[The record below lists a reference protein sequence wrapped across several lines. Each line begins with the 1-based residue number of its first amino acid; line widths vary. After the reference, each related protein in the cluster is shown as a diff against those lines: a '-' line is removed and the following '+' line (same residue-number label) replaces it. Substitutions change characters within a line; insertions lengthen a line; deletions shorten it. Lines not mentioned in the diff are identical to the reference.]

1 MGQHLKIYV
10 RVMFLLC
17 FLIVS
22 YSQSAKAWSCFPP
35 PLTNIDI
42 IRAPVIFSGRLK
54 EVVSKKA
61 QGSEQ
66 EHYYFRY
73 EVTKMYKGPNVE
85 TIDITPSF
93 SDTMPSNIKK
103 NSNIRVYIPEQNL
116 NGTLTISICN
126 KANRGRNRW
135 EPIFKNAYNSPFPTM
150 YLLITA
156 FPTHQALLIGIVIFT
171 MLVFLRRY
179 FLFRKGVEIPKF
191 CNRQYLVFTVV
202 LLSFYILYLIP
213 AFTLYFL
220 DPDEGRGFLKYALSG
235 NLSYRIWAIMITI
248 MIVSSILALYSKF
261 YKTAVLFILIPS
273 IFILIL
279 TVIVFLARNTSIF

>member
-1 MGQHLKIYV
+1 MGQYFKIYI
-10 RVMFLLC
+10 RATLLLC
-17 FLIVS
+17 FFVVS
-22 YSQSAKAWSCFPP
+22 YSQSAGAMSCFPP

-42 IRAPVIFSGRLK
+42 IRAPVIFSGTAK
-54 EVVSKKA
+54 EVIYKNIKGTDQDGGYV
-61 QGSEQ
+61 
-66 EHYYFRY
+66 RY
-73 EVTKMYKGPNVE
+73 EVTKMYKGPNVK
-85 TIDITPSF
+85 TIDIAPSF
-93 SDTMPSNIKK
+93 GSRLPSHITESKK
-103 NSNIRVYIPEQNL
+103 SRIFIPGSVK
-116 NGTLTISICN
+116 NGDLILSICS

-156 FPTHQALLIGIVIFT
+156 FATHQALLIGIVIFT

-179 FLFRKGVEIPKF
+179 FLFKKGVEIPKF

-235 NLSYRIWAIMITI
+235 DLSYRIWAIMITI
-248 MIVSSILALYSKF
+248 MIVLSILALYSKF